1 MNKYIDVRLIDIFL
15 TGPFR
20 IYLSYYVKNKYS
32 SFYLFYGGLY
42 VLLFNLFTYLYIN
55 LNFTCL
61 ETPFKFINEYS
72 DKVKGKPQLHR
83 LFNLFIMYPIEIFI
97 LLISNLSFLQKLL
110 YLLLIVSGFIY
121 NLKNYIYY

>member
-1 MNKYIDVRLIDIFL
+1 MNRYIDVRLIDIFL

-20 IYLSYYVKNKYS
+20 IYLSYYVENKFS
-32 SFYLFYGGLY
+32 SYYLFYGGLC

-55 LNFTCL
+55 LNLTCL

-72 DKVKGKPQLHR
+72 DKNKGKPQLHR
-83 LFNLFIMYPIEIFI
+83 LYNLFVMYPIEIFI
-97 LLISNLSFLQKLL
+97 LSTSNLSVLQKML

-121 NLKNYIYY
+121 NFKNYLLY

>member
-1 MNKYIDVRLIDIFL
+1 MNRYIDVRLIDIFF

-32 SFYLFYGGLY
+32 SYILFYGGLC
-42 VLLFNLFTYLYIN
+42 VLLFNLFTY
-55 LNFTCL
+55 L

-72 DKVKGKPQLHR
+72 DKNKGKPQLHR

-97 LLISNLSFLQKLL
+97 LLTSNLSSLQKML

>member
-1 MNKYIDVRLIDIFL
+1 MNRYIDVRLIDIFL

-20 IYLSYYVKNKYS
+20 IYLSYYVENSFS
-32 SFYLFYGGLY
+32 SYLLFYSGIGI
-42 VLLFNLFTYLYIN
+42 LLFNLFTYLYIN
-55 LNFTCL
+55 LNITFL

-72 DKVKGKPQLHR
+72 DKNKGKPQLHR
-83 LFNLFIMYPIEIFI
+83 LYNLFVMYPIEIFI
-97 LLISNLSFLQKLL
+97 LLTSNLSFLQKML